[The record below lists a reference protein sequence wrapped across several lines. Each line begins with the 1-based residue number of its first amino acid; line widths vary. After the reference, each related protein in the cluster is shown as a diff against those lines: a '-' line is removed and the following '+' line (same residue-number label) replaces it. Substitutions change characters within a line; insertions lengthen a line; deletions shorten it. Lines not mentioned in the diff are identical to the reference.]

1 MKMNFFL
8 TALVVLVVPVV
19 LFLVWD
25 HRRLAKRASQ
35 DAKHVRPFP
44 PVPFKADST
53 GAGGA
58 DSGSGG
64 DGGCGDGGSSS

>member
-8 TALVVLVVPVV
+8 TAFLVLVVPVV

-25 HRRLAKRASQ
+25 HRRLAKKASQ

-44 PVPFKADST
+44 AVPFKADPT

-58 DSGSGG
+58 DGGGG
-64 DGGCGDGGSSS
+64 DAGCGDGGGCS